1 MVRADSINDTALS
14 MSASFF
20 GGAHCGFQVAGI
32 VECVENADDGN
43 AVIYRAFN
51 KFRNN
56 IIG

>member
-1 MVRADSINDTALS
+1 MIRTDGINDTALS

-20 GGAHCGFQVAGI
+20 GGAHSCFKVAGI